1 MAKDK
6 NDRIITSRT
15 GSLVAAEKKTKTN
28 KVTWEFPLIKKNL
41 IILAIGVGTII
52 IGYLLMATG
61 ITDQPAVESGKWNN
75 VFAVSIG
82 PILLV
87 LGYCFIIP
95 YGLWKFFG
103 TTKTPE

>member
-1 MAKDK
+1 
-6 NDRIITSRT
+6 
-15 GSLVAAEKKTKTN
+15 
-28 KVTWEFPLIKKNL
+28 
-41 IILAIGVGTII
+41 
-52 IGYLLMATG
+52 MATG

-95 YGLWKFFG
+95 YGIWKFFG
-103 TTKTPE
+103 KTKSVE